1 MKRDQI
7 ITLLRQFKKQNQNK
21 YNIIKI
27 GLFGSAARDI
37 MCKDSDLDVV
47 VILGKQDLFNLIGI
61 KQDLEEQLHLPVDVI
76 SYRLNMNPFLKGR
89 IDTEAIYV

>member
-1 MKRDQI
+1 M
-7 ITLLRQFKKQNQNK
+7 
-21 YNIIKI
+21 
-27 GLFGSAARDI
+27 
-37 MCKDSDLDVV
+37 
-47 VILGKQDLFNLIGI
+47 GKDLFNLIGI